1 MNQMAS
7 TAVMTQM
14 FAASLHLEQSRH
26 EGAFRGREDGKCRTW
41 TLTVTS

>member
-26 EGAFRGREDGKCRTW
+26 GGAFHDRENGKRRNFDFGF
-41 TLTVTS
+41 